1 MSQARG
7 NWPPLLTRTAWAA
20 KRDKAFWRGSST
32 GWPAGVL
39 GSSGPTAGPWNAS
52 NWRDMP
58 RYKLVKACTARPA
71 LCDAQLTSFVQLEPE
86 AETGLRAEVGKH
98 PRTPFSKSFQYRY
111 VVVVDGNTATAART
125 KDSLLRNSLLLWQQT
140 EFQVRTCV
148 CECVR
153 GWGDGG
159 TARLGRAD
167 EVGGGV
173 CGGGGAEVP
182 LAPIAAPSLVCAP
195 APSSMALHCPP
206 TRAQEFWYTGLRP
219 YVHYLPLSEGLEDL
233 HARIEWAQRN
243 QGARAVGARGG
254 GGRRGGSP
262 RAACRPLHQWNT
274 TCQPHPPL
282 VLSAAPPPAAAAQ
295 EMVRAAQVYGRQH
308 FHSEAVVRYVA
319 VLLREYG
326 KLMRYTPEPD
336 AVYRRGHVHASPTQ
350 LRDLIWRTGL
360 GACPRWRN

>member
-1 MSQARG
+1 MASWLLGAPAVCACCSRA
-7 NWPPLLTRTAWAA
+7 PP
-20 KRDKAFWRGSST
+20 
-32 GWPAGVL
+32 
-39 GSSGPTAGPWNAS
+39 PW
-52 NWRDMP
+52 
-58 RYKLVKACTARPA
+58 
-71 LCDAQLTSFVQLEPE
+71 LCCC
-86 AETGLRAEVGKH
+86 
-98 PRTPFSKSFQYRY
+98 RY
-111 VVVVDGNTATAART
+111 VVVVDGNTAPSSRIKLTLL
-125 KDSLLRNSLLLWQQT
+125 KSSLVLWQQT
-140 EFQVRTCV
+140 QFQVR
-148 CECVR
+148 
-153 GWGDGG
+153 WA
-159 TARLGRAD
+159 ARRVGLRLPAGLS
-167 EVGGGV
+167 VGGEEGCRRIHV
-173 CGGGGAEVP
+173 PGA
-182 LAPIAAPSLVCAP
+182 CT
-195 APSSMALHCPP
+195 P
-206 TRAQEFWYTGLRP
+206 TRAQEFWYAGLRP